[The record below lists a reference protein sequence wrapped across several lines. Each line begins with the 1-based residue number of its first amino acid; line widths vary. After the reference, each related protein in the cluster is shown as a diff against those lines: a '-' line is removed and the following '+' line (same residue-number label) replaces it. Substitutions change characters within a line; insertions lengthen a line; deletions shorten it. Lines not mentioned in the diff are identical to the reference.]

1 MEGQMTNQ
9 PETTK
14 NRIFEIARKVFLWGA
29 LGIAL
34 FTIYKMVSKKFD
46 WF

>member
-1 MEGQMTNQ
+1 MTDQTATQ

-14 NRIFEIARKVFLWGA
+14 NRIYEIARKAFLFGA
-29 LGIAL
+29 LGVAL
-34 FTIYKMVSKKFD
+34 FTIYKMVSRKFG